1 MTGVKLQ
8 DSIQEY
14 EEFKDLTYF
23 VSHMDIST
31 SMYFAMFDENKKV
44 FGPMMSIATSIVE
57 MFDTD
62 VLNAQFKVMC
72 KNNNAIPFIA
82 NRDFKAKKGFDYYI
96 IGVSTDKY
104 NLFDVVEYNA
114 FIYAKILLVYLLDD
128 CQKRKQDD
136 WDLNQIYSE
145 EKIILPHDDYR
156 LVEMDDVIFYS
167 DGIIYQDK
175 AYIYNRLLNKDKI
188 QASDKYPGF
197 ARLLLMN
204 KGNGKI
210 SFRLDD
216 RLSVNKEDKIE
227 WTGDKFAQYM
237 GPKFDFEKIA
247 RFRYKKGRIIKYT
260 PETQNKLL
268 MVIKPKYDYESE
280 ETFYDVEIETVPN
293 PSQYATENI
302 ITTFIHGKYY
312 DNSKEFRHIDLAN
325 NQYSKEEYYSK
336 YYGNEFDKHTSSKE
350 LHYKQW
356 RIEHGKYKPE
366 LWFQLVSIS
375 LTKEYR
381 KLFEEIIYDK

>member
-1 MTGVKLQ
+1 MTGDKLQ
-8 DSIQEY
+8 DLIQKY
-14 EEFKDLTYF
+14 EEFKDLSYF

-31 SMYFAMFDENKKV
+31 SMYFAKFDENIK
-44 FGPMMSIATSIVE
+44 
-57 MFDTD
+57 MFEPD

-72 KNNNAIPFIA
+72 KNNNNIPFIA
-82 NRDFKAKKGFDYYI
+82 NRDFKAKKGFDDYI

-114 FIYAKILLVYLLDD
+114 FIYAKILLVYLLDE

-175 AYIYNRLLNKDKI
+175 AYIYNRLLNKDNL
-188 QASDKYPGF
+188 QATDKYPGF
-197 ARLLLMN
+197 AQLLLMN

-227 WTGDKFAQYM
+227 WTGYKFAQYM

-247 RFRYKKGRIIKYT
+247 KFRYEKGRIIKYT
-260 PETQNKLL
+260 PETQNRLL

-280 ETFYDVEIETVPN
+280 ETFYDVEIETAPN
-293 PSQYATENI
+293 PSHYATENI

-312 DNSKEFRHIDLAN
+312 DKSKEFRHIDLAN
-325 NQYSKEEYYSK
+325 NQYSKEEYHTK
-336 YYGNEFDKHTSSKE
+336 YFGNEFDKYTSSKK

-366 LWFQLVSIS
+366 LWFQLVFIS

-381 KLFEEIIYDK
+381 KLFEELIYTK